1 MLKHRL
7 SSDDLENDYTL
18 IAIHSNTEPY
28 KLAFEINQK
37 LKIQL
42 KRCSYD
48 VSFDGN
54 SSMFNLY
61 KHISETYNTKLY
73 LILNKSIGEK
83 KIKDKLLFENLS
95 ESFFLIPEL
104 KKVEYLLKIEG
115 GGFNIQNLLRKLN
128 ELDSI
133 ISCYRAKITS
143 TKSKYN
149 LIFE

>member
-18 IAIHSNTEPY
+18 IAIHSNTETY

-42 KRCSYD
+42 KRCRCD
-48 VSFDGN
+48 VTFDGN
-54 SSMFNLY
+54 NSMFDLY

-73 LILNKSIGEK
+73 LISNKSISEK
-83 KIKDKLLFENLS
+83 KINDQLLFQNLS

-104 KKVEYLLKIEG
+104 KKVEFLLKIEG
-115 GGFNIQNLLRKLN
+115 GGFNIQNLLKKLN

-133 ISCYRAKITS
+133 ISCYRAKITAA
-143 TKSKYN
+143 KSKYN

>member
-48 VSFDGN
+48 VSFDAN
-54 SSMFNLY
+54 NSMFDLY

-73 LILNKSIGEK
+73 LILNKSISEK
-83 KIKDKLLFENLS
+83 KIKDQLLFENLS

-104 KKVEYLLKIEG
+104 KKVEFLIKIEG
-115 GGFNIQNLLRKLN
+115 GGFNIQNLLKKLN
-128 ELDSI
+128 ELDSV
-133 ISCYRAKITS
+133 ISCYKAKITAA
-143 TKSKYN
+143 KSKYN

>member
-42 KRCSYD
+42 KRCYYD

-54 SSMFNLY
+54 DSMFKLY

-73 LILNKSIGEK
+73 LISNKSISEK
-83 KIKDKLLFENLS
+83 KIKDQLLFQNLS

-133 ISCYRAKITS
+133 ISCYRAKITAA
-143 TKSKYN
+143 KSKYN

>member
-1 MLKHRL
+1 MYRL

-18 IAIHSNTEPY
+18 IGIHSNIETY
-28 KLAFEINQK
+28 KLAFKINQK

-48 VSFDGN
+48 ISFKDKN
-54 SSMFNLY
+54 SIFDLY
-61 KHISETYNTKLY
+61 KHSSETYNTKLY
-73 LILNKSIGEK
+73 LILNKSFNDR
-83 KIKDKLLFENLS
+83 KIKGQLLFENLS

-104 KKVEYLLKIEG
+104 KKVEFLLKIES
-115 GGFNIQNLLRKLN
+115 GGFNIQNLLKKLN

-133 ISCYRAKITS
+133 ISCYRAKITAV
-143 TKSKYN
+143 KSKYN

>member
-1 MLKHRL
+1 MLTHRL
-7 SSDDLENDYTL
+7 STDDLENDYIL

-48 VSFDGN
+48 ISFDRN
-54 SSMFNLY
+54 NSMFDLY

-73 LILNKSIGEK
+73 LILNKCVSEK
-83 KIKDKLLFENLS
+83 KIKDQLLFENLS

-104 KKVEYLLKIEG
+104 KKVEFLLKIEG
-115 GGFNIQNLLRKLN
+115 GGFNIQNLLKKLN

-133 ISCYRAKITS
+133 ISCYRAKITAA
-143 TKSKYN
+143 KSKYN

>member
-54 SSMFNLY
+54 NSMFRLY

-73 LILNKSIGEK
+73 LILNKS
-83 KIKDKLLFENLS
+83 N
-95 ESFFLIPEL
+95 
-104 KKVEYLLKIEG
+104 
-115 GGFNIQNLLRKLN
+115 R
-128 ELDSI
+128 
-133 ISCYRAKITS
+133 
-143 TKSKYN
+143 
-149 LIFE
+149 

>member
-54 SSMFNLY
+54 SSMFDLY

-73 LILNKSIGEK
+73 LILNKSVSER
-83 KIKDKLLFENLS
+83 KIKDQLLFENLS

-104 KKVEYLLKIEG
+104 KKVEFLIKIEG
-115 GGFNIQNLLRKLN
+115 GGFNIQNLLKKLN
-128 ELDSI
+128 ELDSV
-133 ISCYRAKITS
+133 ISCYKAKITAA
-143 TKSKYN
+143 KSKYN

>member
-28 KLAFEINQK
+28 KLAFKINQK

-73 LILNKSIGEK
+73 LILNKSISEK
-83 KIKDKLLFENLS
+83 KIKDQLLFENLS

-104 KKVEYLLKIEG
+104 KKVEFLIKIEG
-115 GGFNIQNLLRKLN
+115 GGFNIQNLLKKLN
-128 ELDSI
+128 ELDSV
-133 ISCYRAKITS
+133 ISCYKAKITAA
-143 TKSKYN
+143 KSKYN

>member
-1 MLKHRL
+1 MHTHTL

-48 VSFDGN
+48 VSFGGN
-54 SSMFNLY
+54 NSMFDLY

-73 LILNKSIGEK
+73 LILNKTLSEK
-83 KIKDKLLFENLS
+83 EIKDQLLFENLS
-95 ESFFLIPEL
+95 ESSFLIPEL

-115 GGFNIQNLLRKLN
+115 GGFNVQNLLRKLN

-133 ISCYRAKITS
+133 ISCYKAKIKTV
-143 TKSKYN
+143 KSKYN

>member
-7 SSDDLENDYTL
+7 SSDDLENDYKL

-37 LKIQL
+37 LGIQL

-54 SSMFNLY
+54 NSMFDLY
-61 KHISETYNTKLY
+61 KHVSETYNTKLY
-73 LILNKSIGEK
+73 LILNKSFSER
-83 KIKDKLLFENLS
+83 KIKDQLLFENLS
-95 ESFFLIPEL
+95 ESSFLIPEL

-115 GGFNIQNLLRKLN
+115 GGFNLQNLLRKLN
-128 ELDSI
+128 KLDSI
-133 ISCYRAKITS
+133 ISCYRAEITAV
-143 TKSKYN
+143 KSKYN

>member
-54 SSMFNLY
+54 SSMFDLY

-73 LILNKSIGEK
+73 LILNKSISEK
-83 KIKDKLLFENLS
+83 KIKDQLLFENLS

-115 GGFNIQNLLRKLN
+115 GGFNIQNLLKKLN

-133 ISCYRAKITS
+133 ISCYRAKITAA
-143 TKSKYN
+143 KSKYN
-149 LIFE
+149 IIFE

>member
-7 SSDDLENDYTL
+7 SSDDLENDYSL

-48 VSFDGN
+48 VSFDAN
-54 SSMFNLY
+54 DSMFKLY

-73 LILNKSIGEK
+73 LISNKSISEK
-83 KIKDKLLFENLS
+83 KIKDQLLFENLS

-104 KKVEYLLKIEG
+104 KKVEFLLKIEG
-115 GGFNIQNLLRKLN
+115 GGFNIQNLLKKLN

-133 ISCYRAKITS
+133 ISCYRAKITAA
-143 TKSKYN
+143 KSKYN

>member
-54 SSMFNLY
+54 SSMFDLY

-73 LILNKSIGEK
+73 LILNKSISEK
-83 KIKDKLLFENLS
+83 KIKDQLLFENLS

-104 KKVEYLLKIEG
+104 KKVEFLIKIEG
-115 GGFNIQNLLRKLN
+115 GGFNIQNLLKKLN
-128 ELDSI
+128 ELDSV
-133 ISCYRAKITS
+133 ISCYKAKITAA
-143 TKSKYN
+143 KSKYN

>member
-1 MLKHRL
+1 MLTHRL

-54 SSMFNLY
+54 NSMFDLY
-61 KHISETYNTKLY
+61 KHTSETYNTKLY
-73 LILNKSIGEK
+73 LILNKSLGEK
-83 KIKDKLLFENLS
+83 KIKDQLLFKNLS
-95 ESFFLIPEL
+95 ESSFLIPEL
-104 KKVEYLLKIEG
+104 KKVEYFLKIEG
-115 GGFNIQNLLRKLN
+115 GNFNIKTLLNRLIEIDN
-128 ELDSI
+128 I
-133 ISCYRAKITS
+133 ISCYRTKITA